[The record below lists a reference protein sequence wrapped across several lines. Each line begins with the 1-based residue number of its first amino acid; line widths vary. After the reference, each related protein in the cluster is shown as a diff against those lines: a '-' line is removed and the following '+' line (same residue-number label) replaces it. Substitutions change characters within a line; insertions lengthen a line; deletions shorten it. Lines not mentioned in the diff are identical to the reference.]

1 MQWKPQ
7 GFGKGEKSGLSYAKV
22 TVASAAGGV
31 VGWEAGPN
39 VLRLPADELFL
50 QVSMAGAGEA
60 ELLRSWKSQRMFL
73 GIMGRTDIEL
83 AAGDKGNSAREQLLG
98 GGC

>member
-1 MQWKPQ
+1 
-7 GFGKGEKSGLSYAKV
+7 
-22 TVASAAGGV
+22 
-31 VGWEAGPN
+31 
-39 VLRLPADELFL
+39 
-50 QVSMAGAGEA
+50 MAGAGEA

-83 AAGDKGNSAREQLLG
+83 AAGDKGNSARKQLLG

>member
-39 VLRLPADELFL
+39 VLRLPADEPFL

>member
-1 MQWKPQ
+1 MQRSLW
-7 GFGKGEKSGLSYAKV
+7 LLRR
-22 TVASAAGGV
+22 GV